1 MQKANCVN
9 NGLEKINK
17 FSLWLKGERNMKKNL
32 ITLMAAIAI
41 LASSASAFAEE
52 NVQTD
57 VNSESTVVNEVVTTS
72 NENDAEVSVSTSNYI
87 SNTGI
92 VSGIEDGIIST
103 VTDITD
109 AENPENIINFTT
121 TENTLVVDAISG
133 EIKSVED
140 VKEDDMITVYTNALA
155 PAPLILPAQYRADV
169 IVVNSRDNNV
179 LGFIDVDTYEGK
191 EEGLVN
197 MANTLALNNDEK
209 TVIVDKEGNEYTES
223 LENKDLLVIYTNSTR
238 SIPAQTTPVKVIV
251 FGENEVTEETP
262 VETPVETPEET
273 EDVKVNFAAVE
284 SINVGDKT
292 ITDIYA
298 KGETVMVPLRE
309 IAEELGLSVEWD
321 GNLNAVMIN
330 DGIYS
335 IKIGE
340 NSYVKGRMTPVELS
354 AAPEIT
360 NDWTYV
366 PVEYFFEVVE
376 SKVNVNTDENGN
388 AQSLTLSAE

>member
-1 MQKANCVN
+1 
-9 NGLEKINK
+9 
-17 FSLWLKGERNMKKNL
+17 MKKNL